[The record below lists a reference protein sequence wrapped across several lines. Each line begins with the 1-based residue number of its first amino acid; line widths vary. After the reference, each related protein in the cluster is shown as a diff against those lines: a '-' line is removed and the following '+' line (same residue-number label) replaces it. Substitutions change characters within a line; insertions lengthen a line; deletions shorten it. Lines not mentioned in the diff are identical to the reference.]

1 MIVTEY
7 IMDLFMTDGLIEK
20 LGNWYP
26 RVLAVMSCVIPFTF
40 ILGVFGFMGLTIW
53 AVTKAL
59 R

>member
-1 MIVTEY
+1 MTEY
-7 IMDLFMTDGLIEK
+7 IMDIFMTDGLIEK

-40 ILGVFGFMGLTIW
+40 ILGVFGVMALTLYS
-53 AVTKAL
+53 AFKAL

>member
-1 MIVTEY
+1 MTEY
-7 IMDLFMTDGLIEK
+7 IMDIFMTDNLIDK

-40 ILGVFGFMGLTIW
+40 IIGVFGFMCLVLYS
-53 AVTKAL
+53 AFKAL

>member
-1 MIVTEY
+1 MTEY
-7 IMDLFMTDGLIEK
+7 IMDIFMTENLIEK

-40 ILGVFGFMGLTIW
+40 IIGVFLFMGLVIYS
-53 AVTKAL
+53 AFKAL

>member
-1 MIVTEY
+1 MTEY
-7 IMDLFMTDGLIEK
+7 IMNIFMTEGLIEK

>member
-1 MIVTEY
+1 MTEY
-7 IMDLFMTDGLIEK
+7 IMDIFMTDGLIDK

-40 ILGVFGFMGLTIW
+40 ILGVFAFMCLVLYS
-53 AVTKAL
+53 AFKAL

>member
-1 MIVTEY
+1 MTEY
-7 IMDLFMTDGLIEK
+7 IIDIFMTDGLIEK

-40 ILGVFGFMGLTIW
+40 ILGVFAFMCLVLYS
-53 AVTKAL
+53 AFKAL